1 MEISEQNILGTKPIT
16 PLLLGMSFPIM
27 ISMLVQALYN
37 VVDSIFVARLSDA
50 ALTAVSFA
58 YPVQMLTIAVS
69 VGTSV
74 GVNALLSRRLG
85 EGNRG
90 AAEKVAHNGI
100 LLMFVSWAVF
110 AVFGLLGS
118 GLFFSFFTDNPAIAV
133 DGAAYLRTCL
143 VFSLGMF
150 LQICLERLI
159 QVTGRTVFQMLSQLS
174 GAVAN
179 IVLDPILIFGLLGA
193 PRMGVLGAAV
203 ATVLGQTLGCIV
215 CFVLNL
221 KYNTEVRLHW
231 RSLKFDRPSV
241 RGIYDVGLPSIIMQS
256 IGSVMNFGMNKILI
270 TFSETAVSV
279 LGVYFKLQSFVFMPG
294 FGLTNALVPIVGYN
308 YGARNK
314 ERIKKSIKVSLVIM
328 TIIMA
333 VGTLIFQVFP
343 GALLSMFGSGGD
355 LARIGEPA
363 LRIISLSFLLAG
375 VAIVFSSLF
384 QALGEGLLSLAMSV
398 FRQLVVLLPAAWL
411 LSFTGSLD
419 AVWFSFFI
427 AEATS
432 ILLALGFFRHTYK
445 NKIQKLDTLQFN

>member
-1 MEISEQNILGTKPIT
+1 MEISEQNIMGTKPIT

-85 EGNRG
+85 EGNRA

-110 AVFGLLGS
+110 AVFGLFGS

-179 IVLDPILIFGLLGA
+179 IVLDPISSSACWARPAWACWGPPWPPCWGR
-193 PRMGVLGAAV
+193 PWAAS
-203 ATVLGQTLGCIV
+203 C
-215 CFVLNL
+215 
-221 KYNTEVRLHW
+221 
-231 RSLKFDRPSV
+231 
-241 RGIYDVGLPSIIMQS
+241 
-256 IGSVMNFGMNKILI
+256 
-270 TFSETAVSV
+270 
-279 LGVYFKLQSFVFMPG
+279 
-294 FGLTNALVPIVGYN
+294 ALC
-308 YGARNK
+308 
-314 ERIKKSIKVSLVIM
+314 
-328 TIIMA
+328 
-333 VGTLIFQVFP
+333 
-343 GALLSMFGSGGD
+343 
-355 LARIGEPA
+355 
-363 LRIISLSFLLAG
+363 
-375 VAIVFSSLF
+375 
-384 QALGEGLLSLAMSV
+384 
-398 FRQLVVLLPAAWL
+398 
-411 LSFTGSLD
+411 
-419 AVWFSFFI
+419 
-427 AEATS
+427 
-432 ILLALGFFRHTYK
+432 
-445 NKIQKLDTLQFN
+445 

>member
-1 MEISEQNILGTKPIT
+1 MEERRENIMGTQPINR
-16 PLLLGMSFPIM
+16 LLPSMAFPIM
-27 ISMLVQALYN
+27 LSMLVQALYN
-37 VVDSIFVARLSDA
+37 VVDSVFVSMVSEN
-50 ALTAVSFA
+50 ALTSVSLAF
-58 YPVQMLTIAVS
+58 PVQNLMIAVS
-69 VGTSV
+69 VGTAV
-74 GVNALLSRRLG
+74 GINALLSRRLG
-85 EGNRG
+85 EKNFE
-90 AAEKVAHNGI
+90 AANKVAENGI
-100 LLMFVSWAVF
+100 FVTVLSWAVF
-110 AVFGLLGS
+110 AVFGAACS
-118 GLFFSFFTDNPAIAV
+118 GLFMGAFTQNAEILAGGTDYMWIV
-133 DGAAYLRTCL
+133 T
-143 VFSLGMF
+143 VFSLGLFMSVTM
-150 LQICLERLI
+150 ERVL
-159 QVTGRTVFQMLSQLS
+159 QVTGKTVYQMISQMT
-174 GAVAN
+174 GAVVN
-179 IVLDPILIFGLLGA
+179 IILDPVFIFGWLGLPA
-193 PRMGVLGAAV
+193 MGVAGAAW
-203 ATVLGQTLGCIV
+203 ATVIGQFCGMAVGIGINHV
-215 CFVLNL
+215 KNH
-221 KYNTEVRLHW
+221 EVRLNF
-231 RSLKFDRPSV
+231 RRFRPDWHSIK
-241 RGIYDVGLPSIIMQS
+241 GIYQVGLPSIIMQS